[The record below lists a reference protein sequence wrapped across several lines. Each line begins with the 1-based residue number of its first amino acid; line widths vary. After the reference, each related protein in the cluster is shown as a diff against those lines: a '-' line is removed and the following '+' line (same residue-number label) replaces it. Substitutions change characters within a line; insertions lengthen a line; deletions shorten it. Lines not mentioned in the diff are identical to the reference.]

1 MKIKGVILDVDGTLT
16 NGKKY
21 YFSSPAGTVIAK
33 GFSVRDGK
41 GVNLI
46 QKTGVKVAIITADP
60 WKLIV
65 DRAHDMGIEDIYYHS
80 HDKIADVRKFC
91 EKYGLALSQ
100 LCFIGDDVNDI
111 PLLEVVAFP
120 VAVGDAEPRVK
131 NTVRNRGGL
140 ITKNLGGAGAVR
152 EALEY
157 IMENNKI

>member
-1 MKIKGVILDVDGTLT
+1 MKIKGVVLDVDGTLT

-21 YFSSPAGTVIAK
+21 YFNTSEGAVIAK

-65 DRAHDMGIEDIYYHS
+65 ERAHDMGIEDVYYHS

-91 EKYGLALSQ
+91 EKYDLTLAELS
-100 LCFIGDDVNDI
+100 FIGDDVNDI

-120 VAVGDAEPRVK
+120 VAVGDALADVK
-131 NTVRNRGGL
+131 STVRSRNGL
-140 ITKNLGGAGAVR
+140 ITRALGGEGAVR

-157 IMENNKI
+157 IMEKNET